1 MASNPNT
8 PIHPS
13 FDERISVQV
22 EGQLPDFVK
31 QDHATFV
38 AFLEAYYEYMELLGK
53 PYEIISNLDN
63 YFNVDKT
70 VDDYLKYF
78 KNQFGKDVPEAI
90 FVNANK
96 PQVLKKLRDFYRS
109 KGSEKSFQ
117 FLFRLLYKEE
127 IEFYYP
133 GSDMLRVSDGKYSS
147 DKILR
152 CVDNS
157 GTDVVAGFLG
167 KTITGATST
176 ANGVV
181 ELVLNEYVG
190 PFNVSTIYL
199 SKVVG
204 TFQSLE
210 SVSDG
215 TNSVNIDGMVTGYTI
230 TKPGNGYSIEDN
242 VTITGGGG
250 SAVGAQFLV
259 DALTTGS
266 ITTHAIP
273 TAGTGYVVG
282 DKLTINN
289 TDKLE
294 IDGRTCSILVKTVN
308 GSGGIT
314 TIEFEHRG
322 YGYIGIP
329 TVSGGTGNG
338 ASITLG
344 GDSIGG
350 IASLKL
356 TKNGFRYREIPTLD
370 FSNIGDGTATGTA
383 TIGGYEDK
391 HATRWIGDDGFIS
404 AANYIQDSYY
414 YQVFSYEIKSGHS
427 IADWKPYVT
436 RLVHPAGLALFGR
449 SMITSLLSTSLAM
462 SPGEKDPH
470 LRTPYVHTFP
480 YKIIFHDGDIEPPV
494 RLNVQLQGNGTA
506 DPFEEWPTGGVWPHD
521 GQANGP
527 GLGPGHSEWHIYE
540 IDVPI
545 ILLTSADSDDYEFIL
560 HAVPVGQEYEYGTS
574 GSEGSPG
581 TTTESEDWGFVT
593 GGIGGALVLGPLKRQ
608 IDQQKF
614 NKEGGFSKSSYLQG
628 GSGYTSGTISVT
640 LSGGGSPSTQAVL
653 TPIID
658 DVETYNGT
666 VTGAVTGF
674 TVANAGAGYTST
686 PIITITDSGSGS
698 GAVAKAQTTGTIAYS
713 LNYFGDGLAHAA
725 VPGVVTGG
733 YVVQESHASL
743 MRDGVKS
750 TETGTLSACPHQPPH
765 GEPDILS
772 GGTQNFY
779 ALPKPPGMEDLGGG
793 YTIQHFKDLKIST
806 YITNKNEKT
815 RIVMNSDITLV

>member
-13 FDERISVQV
+13 FEERISVQV

-38 AFLEAYYEYMELLGK
+38 AFLEAYYEYMEQLGK
-53 PYEIISNLDN
+53 PYEIIGNLDN

-78 KNQFGKDVPEAI
+78 KNQFGKDVPEAV

-133 GSDMLRVSDGKYSS
+133 GSDMLRISDGKYSS
-147 DKILR
+147 DKIIR
-152 CVDNS
+152 CVDTS
-157 GTDVVAGFLG
+157 GIDAAAGFLG
-167 KTITGATST
+167 KTITGETST
-176 ANGVV
+176 AHGVV

-204 TFQSLE
+204 TFQALE
-210 SVSDG
+210 NVSDG
-215 TNSVNIDGMVTGYTI
+215 TNSVKIDGMVTGYTM
-230 TKPGNGYSIEDN
+230 TKPGNGYSIDDN
-242 VTITGGGG
+242 VTITGGGA

-289 TDKLE
+289 TGKLE

-314 TIEFEHRG
+314 AIEFEHRG
-322 YGYIGIP
+322 YGYTGIP

-356 TKNGFRYREIPTLD
+356 TKNGFRYREVPLLD
-370 FSNIGDGTATGTA
+370 FSGIGDGTAEGTA
-383 TIGGYEDK
+383 TIGGYEDE
-391 HATRWIGDDGFIS
+391 HATRWIGDDGQLS

-414 YQVFSYEIKSGHS
+414 YQSFSYEIKSGHS
-427 IADWKPYVT
+427 IADWKSYIK
-436 RLVHPAGLALFGR
+436 RLVHPSGLALFGR
-449 SMITSLLSTSLAM
+449 SMITSLLSTKLAM
-462 SPGEKDPH
+462 QPGETAF
-470 LRTPYVHTFP
+470 RTPYVHTFP

-540 IDVPI
+540 LDLPI
-545 ILLTSADSDDYEFIL
+545 ILLTSADSDDYEFIN
-560 HAVPVGQEYEYGTS
+560 HAVPVGQTYEYGTLGGVVAS
-574 GSEGSPG
+574 
-581 TTTESEDWGFVT
+581 SEDWGFVT

-608 IDQQKF
+608 LDQQKF
-614 NKEGGFSKSSYLQG
+614 NKEGGMSKSSYKRG
-628 GSGYTSGTISVT
+628 GSGYTLGTITVT
-640 LSGGGSPSTQAVL
+640 VSGGGGTGAVL
-653 TPIID
+653 TPTIGSA
-658 DVETYNGT
+658 ETFNGT
-666 VTGAVTGF
+666 VTGAIQPTLTATAEGS
-674 TVANAGAGYTST
+674 GYTST
-686 PIITITDSGSGS
+686 PTVTITDSGSGS
-698 GAVAKAQTTGTIAYS
+698 GAVVKAQVNITTGK
-713 LNYFGDGLAHAA
+713 
-725 VPGVVTGG
+725 VTGG
-733 YVVQESHASL
+733 YVLQESHASL
-743 MRDGVKS
+743 MRDGVKRTPDS
-750 TETGTLSACPHQPPH
+750 GTLT
-765 GEPDILS
+765 GNIIS
-772 GGTQNFY
+772 GGINDFY
-779 ALPKPPGMEDLGGG
+779 TLTKPPGMVDLGGG
-793 YTIQHFKDLKIST
+793 YTIQHFKDAKISS